1 MRTSSRVSR
10 VVSPNNARLASAR
23 PRAGK
28 RPCRSS
34 RSSTPRHSPRVHRE
48 YTRLAC
54 PESAAP
60 NTLVTITEPGSD
72 PYRLRTALASRR
84 NLMAVHPGPPDN
96 RPRSRPPG
104 QDPIVGALVRGADVE
119 GDREI
124 VEGIVLGD
132 RLHLF
137 GSLGQEDPMPE
148 GELREG
154 RDDLPLGPLPG
165 GSLLEDFLSLLKLPF
180 LGRGQADRCHLHTRI
195 H

>member
-1 MRTSSRVSR
+1 
-10 VVSPNNARLASAR
+10 
-23 PRAGK
+23 
-28 RPCRSS
+28 
-34 RSSTPRHSPRVHRE
+34 
-48 YTRLAC
+48 
-54 PESAAP
+54 
-60 NTLVTITEPGSD
+60 
-72 PYRLRTALASRR
+72 
-84 NLMAVHPGPPDN
+84 
-96 RPRSRPPG
+96 
-104 QDPIVGALVRGADVE
+104 VGALVRGADVE

-180 LGRGQADRCHLHTRI
+180 LGRGQADRCHLCIRGYMEPYVSFPLRFSASPGRRRASARTRKSRPDRP
-195 H
+195 